1 LMGAERELDRLAG
14 SYLPSR
20 RVREG
25 YVIALIGKPNV
36 GKSSLLNA
44 LSGRDRYE
52 LERRAVVACDGDGV
66 MVGRVLV
73 FASIVAVAVAMVVWR
88 QI

>member
-1 LMGAERELDRLAG
+1 MDGRSPYNDIELPAG
-14 SYLPSR
+14 DGVDAPLP
-20 RVREG
+20 
-25 YVIALIGKPNV
+25 
-36 GKSSLLNA
+36 
-44 LSGRDRYE
+44 DRYE
-52 LERRAVVACDGDGV
+52 LERRAAVACDGDGV

>member
-1 LMGAERELDRLAG
+1 MD
-14 SYLPSR
+14 
-20 RVREG
+20 
-25 YVIALIGKPNV
+25 
-36 GKSSLLNA
+36 
-44 LSGRDRYE
+44 GRSPYNEIEMPPRDGVDATFPDRYE

>member
-1 LMGAERELDRLAG
+1 MDGRSPYNEIEM
-14 SYLPSR
+14 PSR
-20 RVREG
+20 DGVD
-25 YVIALIGKPNV
+25 ATLP
-36 GKSSLLNA
+36 
-44 LSGRDRYE
+44 DRYE

>member
-1 LMGAERELDRLAG
+1 MDGRSPYDEIEMPPPDGVDAT
-14 SYLPSR
+14 LP
-20 RVREG
+20 
-25 YVIALIGKPNV
+25 
-36 GKSSLLNA
+36 
-44 LSGRDRYE
+44 DRYE

-88 QI
+88 EI